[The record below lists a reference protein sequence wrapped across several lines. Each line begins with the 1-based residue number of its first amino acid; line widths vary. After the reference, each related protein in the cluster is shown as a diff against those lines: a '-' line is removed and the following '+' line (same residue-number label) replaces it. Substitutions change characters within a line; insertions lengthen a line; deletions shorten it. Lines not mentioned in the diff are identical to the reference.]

1 VRDMNDSKFSVFLRA
16 PLPEATA
23 LPPAAQPG
31 IEPSK
36 GTSRLC
42 WAARIVCLLPW
53 IAAPLLGLAAEATH
67 GFMYETRS
75 PFNFVLATLGFF
87 VCYLI
92 FPGFLLTI
100 PTLIAWKRHLLGGM
114 LLVLSSGLFIGW
126 ICAPVYHFGQEIT
139 PGMTFFL
146 AVPVLFL
153 IGGLLHL
160 AAWLTEPVT
169 SLQEERRRRCRS

>member
-1 VRDMNDSKFSVFLRA
+1 MRDMNDSKFSVFLRA